1 MLPDTWRIGEFNA
14 EFTTRPGAWYTYAT
28 FRLTEE
34 ATVYTLARNMGT
46 RVAIIE
52 RFYGKTRNPEQFE
65 ELIRMRNGVRQTG
78 TILDVLD
85 NRWKP
90 DCQTGKQSVERPSGS
105 PA

>member
-14 EFTTRPGAWYTYAT
+14 EFTTRPGARYTYAT

-34 ATVYTLARNMGT
+34 VTVYTLARNMGT

-52 RFYGKTRNPEQFE
+52 RFYGKIRNPEQFE
-65 ELIRMRNGVRQTG
+65 ELIRMRNVVRQTG

-85 NRWKP
+85 NR
-90 DCQTGKQSVERPSGS
+90 
-105 PA
+105 